1 MSDSDSDSDSL
12 SSTGIPSDD
21 VLEKGLRDTV
31 GAIFKKGNLEQ
42 LTVKRVRAATEKTL
56 SLNEGFYKND
66 EVWKAKSDRII
77 KQEAEKQEELA
88 VEKEKKKT
96 APAPPKQVPPL
107 KTKGPKRASS
117 TSQPARKRRRMA
129 TPLESEE
136 DLSSPPSGESEEEEE
151 EEEGEDED
159 EDDVPNSRK
168 RAPPAKVSKPARQ
181 APKPKP
187 APKTDTSSE
196 LSDVP
201 DESEKGSER
210 ASSREASAMSK
221 PSDAKHDESES
232 EMSVV
237 IDDELPPKSK
247 RRKSSEPSQQ
257 EKPKKSSKPAGGSSR
272 KPKDAADADPD
283 LAEIKKLQGQLV
295 KCGIRK
301 MWFRELA
308 PYDTPRAKVKH
319 LRQMLKDAGMEGRF
333 SLEKAKAIMEA
344 RELQADLEVVREG
357 AKRWGTNVSDE
368 EEAGNGVRPQRRVAR
383 GFQALS
389 FLDDEDGEETD

>member
-12 SSTGIPSDD
+12 SSAGIPSDD

-31 GAIFKKGNLEQ
+31 AAIFKKGNLEQ
-42 LTVKRVRAATEKTL
+42 LTVKRVRATTEKALTL
-56 SLNEGFYKND
+56 DEGFYKND

-88 VEKEKKKT
+88 AEKEKKKMSSPA
-96 APAPPKQVPPL
+96 APKPVPPPKP
-107 KTKGPKRASS
+107 KAPKRASS
-117 TSQPARKRRRMA
+117 ASQPARKRRRTA
-129 TPLESEE
+129 TPSESEE
-136 DLSSPPSGESEEEEE
+136 DLSSPPSEESEEEEE
-151 EEEGEDED
+151 EDEEA
-159 EDDVPNSRK
+159 PNSRK
-168 RAPPAKVSKPARQ
+168 RARPAKKVSKPVRP

-187 APKTDTSSE
+187 ALETDTSSD

-201 DESEKGSER
+201 DESEKASER
-210 ASSREASAMSK
+210 ASSRETSPMRK
-221 PSDAKHDESES
+221 PSDTKHDESES
-232 EMSVV
+232 DMSVV
-237 IDDELPPKSK
+237 IDDEPPPKSK

-257 EKPKKSSKPAGGSSR
+257 EKSKKSSKPASGASR
-272 KPKDAADADPD
+272 KSKDAADEDPD

-333 SLEKAKAIMEA
+333 SLEKAKAIREA

-357 AKRWGTNVSDE
+357 AKRWGTKVSDE
-368 EEAGNGVRPQRRVAR
+368 EEAGNGARPRRRVAR

-389 FLDDEDGEETD
+389 FLEDEDGEETD

>member
-12 SSTGIPSDD
+12 SSVGIPSDD

-31 GAIFKKGNLEQ
+31 AAIFKKGNLEQ
-42 LTVKRVRAATEKTL
+42 LTVKRVRAATEKALTL
-56 SLNEGFYKND
+56 DEGFYKND

-88 VEKEKKKT
+88 AEKEKKKPT
-96 APAPPKQVPPL
+96 PAPPKRVPPL
-107 KTKGPKRASS
+107 KPKEPKRASS
-117 TSQPARKRRRMA
+117 ASQPARKRRRTA
-129 TPLESEE
+129 TPSESEE
-136 DLSSPPSGESEEEEE
+136 DLSSPPSEESEEEE
-151 EEEGEDED
+151 DED
-159 EDDVPNSRK
+159 EEAPSSRR
-168 RAPPAKVSKPARQ
+168 RAPPAKKGSKPVKQ

-187 APKTDTSSE
+187 APKTDTSSD

-201 DESEKGSER
+201 DESDKTSER
-210 ASSREASAMSK
+210 ASSREASPMRK
-221 PSDAKHDESES
+221 PSDTKHDESES
-232 EMSVV
+232 DMSVV
-237 IDDELPPKSK
+237 IDDEPPPKSK

-257 EKPKKSSKPAGGSSR
+257 EKSKKSSKPASGGSR
-272 KPKDAADADPD
+272 KPKDVADADPD

-333 SLEKAKAIMEA
+333 SLEKAKAIREA

-357 AKRWGTNVSDE
+357 AKRWGTKVSD
-368 EEAGNGVRPQRRVAR
+368 EEAGNGARPRRRVAR
-383 GFQALS
+383 DFQALS
-389 FLDDEDGEETD
+389 FLEDEDGEETD